1 MAINQTI
8 SIGRGEDIVLK
19 FTMTPRV
26 DITGWNI
33 QFTVVNQFNNSIKI
47 LQVAGIAISAPLG
60 KFNVTLSN
68 IQTEVIDPDTYQ
80 YDVWRIDSGNERILS
95 IGQFI
100 VTPNARIP

>member
-8 SIGRGEDIVLK
+8 SIGRGEDITLN

-33 QFTVVNQFNNSIKI
+33 QFTITNEYNQAAKV

-60 KFNVTLSN
+60 RFSVTLSN
-68 IQTEVIDPDTYQ
+68 IQTEVIAPNIYT